1 MATLRILLADDHTMV
16 MEALQKL
23 LEPEF
28 EIVGTASDGRQLLE
42 LAQQTKPDVILL
54 DLGMPLLNGF
64 DAGRQLKRRFPATKI
79 VVVTMSEDGDTAHAA
94 LREFASGYV
103 IKSSAGA
110 ELRRAIADAIEGR
123 KYVSPL
129 IPKWHD
135 KRFVYDPRM
144 PQARPLTPRKREVL
158 QLLAEGRSMKET
170 AAVLRLT
177 TRTVA
182 FHKYG
187 IMQQYGLKT
196 YVDLVRFAM
205 KQHVVPPQN

>member
-1 MATLRILLADDHTMV
+1 MAKARVLLADDHTLV
-16 MEALQKL
+16 MEALKKL

-28 EIVGTASDGRQLLE
+28 EIVGAVSDGRQLVE
-42 LAQQTKPDVILL
+42 QAQLTKPDVILL

-79 VVVTMSEDGDTAHAA
+79 VVVTMNDDGETAHAA
-94 LREFASGYV
+94 LCAWASGYV

-110 ELRRAIADAIEGR
+110 ELRRAIADAIGGR
-123 KYVSPL
+123 KYVSPQIANL
-129 IPKWHD
+129 QA

-170 AAVLRLT
+170 AAVLQLT
-177 TRTVA
+177 ARTVA

-205 KQHVVPPQN
+205 KQHVVPPPN

>member
-64 DAGRQLKRRFPATKI
+64 DAGRQLKRRFPSTKI

-94 LREFASGYV
+94 LREFASAYV
-103 IKSSAGA
+103 VKSSAGV
-110 ELRRAIADAIEGR
+110 ELRKAIADAIRGR

-129 IPKWHD
+129 IANWQG

-144 PQARPLTPRKREVL
+144 PQARPLTP
-158 QLLAEGRSMKET
+158 A
-170 AAVLRLT
+170 
-177 TRTVA
+177 
-182 FHKYG
+182 
-187 IMQQYGLKT
+187 
-196 YVDLVRFAM
+196 
-205 KQHVVPPQN
+205 

>member
-79 VVVTMSEDGDTAHAA
+79 VVVTAHAA
-94 LREFASGYV
+94 LREFASAYV
-103 IKSSAGA
+103 VKSSAGV
-110 ELRRAIADAIEGR
+110 ELRKAIADAIRGR

-129 IPKWHD
+129 IANWQG

-144 PQARPLTPRKREVL
+144 PQARPLTP
-158 QLLAEGRSMKET
+158 A
-170 AAVLRLT
+170 
-177 TRTVA
+177 
-182 FHKYG
+182 
-187 IMQQYGLKT
+187 
-196 YVDLVRFAM
+196 
-205 KQHVVPPQN
+205 